1 MTKDQRIAQYLQ
13 ACSDLE
19 AMIALGPN
27 KYNFETFADD
37 YNRLRMEIETM
48 ERTLDGYYSQDIA
61 YSVD

>member
-1 MTKDQRIAQYLQ
+1 MDEKISQYLQ

-37 YNRLRMEIETM
+37 FNKLRMEIENM
-48 ERTLDGYYSQDIA
+48 ERTLDGYYSQ
-61 YSVD
+61 SELHTF